1 MLPSSTSGPCTNDG
15 SALYEWDTTCP
26 KDTAS
31 SMPLLDRSPFRPPT
45 RRLSA
50 LALVAAAG
58 RLAATVLLLVLVTG
72 RSAEAQNVRVGARAG
87 PTFGFLSDN
96 AVPFTGNDAAI
107 NANLRLDF
115 HVGAYAIVP
124 VTDYFALQ
132 PELLYVQKGGHFSRP
147 RSESYAVERYRLSY
161 AEGALLGRHDFSIP
175 GPLSLHAIA
184 GLSVDVA
191 LGGAVRRNV
200 RTTEIDV
207 GERVGLL
214 ETGQLRRWDV
224 GALFGVGFGYR
235 IGAASRASLD
245 IRYNPGFRS
254 VFRRPAHSAD
264 APPDGIDDLFPLTSS
279 SLRHDVITASLSYTL
294 PLASLF

>member
-1 MLPSSTSGPCTNDG
+1 MLPSLPSGPCTNGG
-15 SALYEWDTTCP
+15 STLYELGTACR
-26 KDTAS
+26 KDPAS
-31 SMPLLDRSPFRPPT
+31 NMPPLDRSPSRPPT
-45 RRLSA
+45 RRSSA
-50 LALVAAAG
+50 LAFVAAAG
-58 RLAATVLLLVLVTG
+58 RLVAMALFFVMVAG
-72 RSAEAQNVRVGARAG
+72 PSAEAQNVRVGARAG
-87 PTFGFLSDN
+87 PTFGFLSDS

-115 HVGAYAIVP
+115 HAGAYVIVP
-124 VTDYFALQ
+124 VTDHFALQ

-161 AEGALLGRHDFSIP
+161 AEGALLGRRDFSIP
-175 GPLSLHAIA
+175 GPLSLHVVA
-184 GLSVDVA
+184 GLTVDVA

-207 GERVGLL
+207 GERVGLM
-214 ETGQLRRWDV
+214 ETGQLRRWDA

-235 IGAASRASLD
+235 VGTASRASLD
-245 IRYNPGFRS
+245 VRYNPGFRS
-254 VFRRPAHSAD
+254 VFRRPAHAAD
-264 APPDGIDDLFPLTSS
+264 APSNGIDDLFPLTSS